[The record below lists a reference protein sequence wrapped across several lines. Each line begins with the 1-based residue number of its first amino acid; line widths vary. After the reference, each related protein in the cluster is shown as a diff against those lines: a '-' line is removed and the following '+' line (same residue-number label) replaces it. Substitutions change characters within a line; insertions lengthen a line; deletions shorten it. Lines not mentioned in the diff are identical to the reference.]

1 MEFIKEYF
9 LSKNIPINDKDWE
22 EFTRKN
28 IRTEYKK
35 KDVILKVGEV
45 ENYLSFV
52 EKGAARLFF
61 VKENK
66 DLTIRF
72 VFNYQYLTAYDS
84 FTQRT
89 PSRCNVEALTD
100 MVVWRVHYDDLQKLY
115 SMHSVGNLI
124 GRLIVENLYVE
135 KLNREYSFLSETAGE
150 RYQKLITEQPTLFRE
165 IPLKYIA
172 SYIGITPQALSRIRR
187 RVF

>member
-1 MEFIKEYF
+1 MEFIRQYL
-9 LSKNIPINDKDWE
+9 LSKNIPIDDKHWE

-35 KDVILKVGEV
+35 KDIILKVGEV

-52 EKGAARLFF
+52 ETGTARLFF
-61 VKENK
+61 EKENK

-89 PSRCNVEALTD
+89 PSRCHVEALTD
-100 MVVWRVHYDDLQKLY
+100 MVVWRVHYDDLQELY
-115 SMHSVGNLI
+115 RTHTVGNLI
-124 GRLIVENLYVE
+124 GRLTVEALYVE
-135 KLNREYSFLSETAGE
+135 KLNREFSFLSDTAEE
-150 RYQKLITEQPTLFRE
+150 RYLKLMKEQPDLFQK
-165 IPLKYIA
+165 IPLKHIA
-172 SYIGITPQALSRIRR
+172 SYMGITPQALSRIRKR
-187 RVF
+187 IC